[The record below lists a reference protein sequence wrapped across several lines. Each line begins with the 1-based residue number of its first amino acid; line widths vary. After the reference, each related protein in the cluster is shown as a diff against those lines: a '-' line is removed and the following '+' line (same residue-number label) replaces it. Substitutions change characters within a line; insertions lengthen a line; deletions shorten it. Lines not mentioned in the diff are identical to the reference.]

1 MSEQFNNSI
10 LNLARQQISEEY
22 IKSKSEDLA
31 NWLLE
36 CDRVWKEE
44 GVMLP
49 YPTYSFYPSEEDII
63 ARAKLLS
70 GASIEES
77 VEEPNEELIDAA
89 EKVSVNEEISIIK
102 ETIAKPIVTY
112 KKKRKWIK

>member
-1 MSEQFNNSI
+1 MSEHFDSSI
-10 LNLARQQISEEY
+10 LNLARQQITEEY

-44 GVMLP
+44 GTMLP

-63 ARAKLLS
+63 ARARLLVDRS
-70 GASIEES
+70 SKEEVKNNVVEEKVS
-77 VEEPNEELIDAA
+77 VEEPIVEQQA
-89 EKVSVNEEISIIK
+89 EVLPVP
-102 ETIAKPIVTY
+102 TVY
-112 KKKRKWIK
+112 KKTRKWFK

>member
-1 MSEQFNNSI
+1 MSNQFDSSI

-44 GVMLP
+44 GTMLP
-49 YPTYSFYPSEEDII
+49 YPTYSFYPSEEDVI

-70 GASIEES
+70 GNSI
-77 VEEPNEELIDAA
+77 EEPNEETIESA
-89 EKVSVNEEISIIK
+89 EEVNVNEEISIIK
-102 ETIAKPIVTY
+102 ETMESKPIVTY
-112 KKKRKWIK
+112 KKKRKWMR

>member
-1 MSEQFNNSI
+1 MSNQFDSAI

-44 GVMLP
+44 GIMLP

-70 GASIEES
+70 GASIEQ
-77 VEEPNEELIDAA
+77 VIDEPNEELIEAK
-89 EKVSVNEEISIIK
+89 EKVGVNEEISIIK
-102 ETIAKPIVTY
+102 DTVVKPIVTY